1 MSVNFS
7 PRQFRRTNFVGHVME
22 SVQRAGV
29 SPSRVQIEI
38 TETAIFDDAERAA
51 ETLYKLRQMGFRI
64 ALDDFGTG
72 YSSLYNIRK
81 FALDSLKI
89 DRSFIDGM
97 GRERESAAIVHAI
110 IHLGHALGL
119 EVIAEG
125 VETEAPGA
133 VTADRGGQ
141 PSSGLFL
148 LAPRRRGYRL
158 HPGGPAVHRH
168 RSRNRPECG
177 TGHRDQRLM
186 PTVQGRLQPLV
197 RPTSLGAKLVVIL
210 TLVGLAGALG
220 ITLLLASVITPSFA
234 KLEDKAIADM
244 STGHA
249 RRCPITVPRSR
260 GAVRDYG
267 DWNDSY
273 DYMTTP
279 SAKFERDS
287 FSPLAMSNLGVQGM
301 AYVTPD
307 GRIVIARWLDA
318 KTGAENPALRAAF
331 LRSIARTDLSRAIGR
346 GSSARYYAPLGPVV
360 VSIGVAKIRKSDG
373 SGAAR
378 GHVLMARIITPKQ
391 LSDLLQVNARIDPA
405 LGTADVV
412 NRGASTMAIA
422 VPILGADGQAVASA
436 RFSVGRDVS
445 LLGRRMLL
453 LAIAGSTLLLL
464 IVLMVLRRMIASQV
478 LQPLH
483 RVERHM
489 QKVRALGTL
498 GPLDEDGR
506 RDEIGSLGRSF
517 NAMLLQLNDLRG
529 QVEVQSFAL
538 GRSESA
544 VAVMHNV
551 RNALNPISTIL
562 SQGVAQGP
570 PVDRTTL
577 DRALSEL
584 AKDDIPAG
592 RRPKLAAFRR
602 RGNRGGGGD
611 ACRDPRRTAG
621 RARSDGACAG
631 DHRPATGA
639 RPRTPA
645 IGGLRRRRD
654 RRAQRHHRALFG
666 QGVDRVQLSRASL
679 PRDGEPRDPEP
690 GDRQSVR

>member
-1 MSVNFS
+1 
-7 PRQFRRTNFVGHVME
+7 
-22 SVQRAGV
+22 
-29 SPSRVQIEI
+29 
-38 TETAIFDDAERAA
+38 
-51 ETLYKLRQMGFRI
+51 
-64 ALDDFGTG
+64 
-72 YSSLYNIRK
+72 
-81 FALDSLKI
+81 
-89 DRSFIDGM
+89 
-97 GRERESAAIVHAI
+97 
-110 IHLGHALGL
+110 
-119 EVIAEG
+119 
-125 VETEAPGA
+125 
-133 VTADRGGQ
+133 
-141 PSSGLFL
+141 
-148 LAPRRRGYRL
+148 
-158 HPGGPAVHRH
+158 
-168 RSRNRPECG
+168 
-177 TGHRDQRLM
+177 M

-197 RPTSLGAKLVVIL
+197 RPTSLGMKLVVIL
-210 TLVGLAGALG
+210 TLVGIAGALG
-220 ITLLLASVITPSFA
+220 ITVLLASVITPSFA
-234 KLEDKAIADM
+234 KLENKAIADNVDRTRAAL
-244 STGHA
+244 SDYGA
-249 RRCPITVPRSR
+249 KVE

-318 KTGAENPALRAAF
+318 KTGAENLALRAAF
-331 LRSIARTDLSRAIGR
+331 LRSIARTDLSRAIGH
-346 GSSARYYAPLGPVV
+346 GSSARYYARLGPVV
-360 VSIGVAKIRKSDG
+360 ASIGVAKIRKSDG
-373 SGAAR
+373 SGAPR

-422 VPILGADGQAVASA
+422 VPILGADGHAVASA

-489 QKVRALGTL
+489 QRVRALGTL

-577 DRALSEL
+577 DRALAEL
-584 AKDDIPAG
+584 AKDDIPAE
-592 RRPKLAAFRR
+592 RRPKLAAFVAAAIEADAATRAATR
-602 RGNRGGGGD
+602 AELQVGREAMAHVLEIIGQQQAHAHERPPLEDCDVGEIVARNATIARYSDKASIAFSFPAHPCRAMASRVILSQVIGNLFGN
-611 ACRDPRRTAG
+611 AAE
-621 RARSDGACAG
+621 AIA
-631 DHRPATGA
+631 ATGTGSGTISVTIE
-639 RPRTPA
+639 PDGEGHVIVA
-645 IGGLRRRRD
+645 IRDDGEGFTADIGQTLFQRGFSTRAHKSGGLGLHWCANSMTAMD
-654 RRAQRHHRALFG
+654 G
-666 QGVDRVQLSRASL
+666 SL
-679 PRDGEPRDPEP
+679 RLESEGKGRGAVAILTLNAVAPVVLAEAA
-690 GDRQSVR
+690 